1 MKNAGIASLNEAS
14 RREDILV
21 SVCLIDINASEAAFA
36 EVAKF
41 AKLLD
46 AHFRFREIVLV
57 VKSADHEAY
66 LPLVRKVAN
75 LRLLLVR
82 EGLSSYSERVVSAV
96 EAIGDV
102 VLLAAPEQFYTLDH
116 IAMIEAAA
124 DQGRIIVGL
133 RAEPRG
139 VNRLLSLALAVAG
152 RVAGFRAGLRDGPTM
167 ALPRTLLNQLLDHSD
182 PDLALRFVP
191 RDPAFPS
198 ISVAASPVAI
208 VPREKMPAAR
218 RIELI
223 QKLVVHMAPLVLAVV
238 TVSSA
243 LLTCAGLL
251 YAVYVVG
258 VWFLKP
264 LIEPGWLTISVMLS
278 LTSTFLGT
286 SIFGLSVGLQRLLA
300 ILGRDSFD
308 KVVQEVN
315 QIDLFG
321 QVTSE
326 LNVDLDRTHR

>member
-1 MKNAGIASLNEAS
+1 MKHAGIPSPIEAR

-21 SVCLIDINASEAAFA
+21 SVCLIDINASEAAFT
-36 EVAKF
+36 EVAEF
-41 AKLLD
+41 AQLLD

-57 VKSADHEAY
+57 VKAADHEAY
-66 LPLVRKVAN
+66 LPLVRKVEN

-82 EGLSSYSERVVSAV
+82 EGLSSYSERVVSAA

-102 VLLAAPEQFYTLDH
+102 VLLAAPEQFDTLDH

-139 VNRLLSLALAVAG
+139 INRLLSLALALAG

-191 RDPAFPS
+191 RDTAFPS
-198 ISVAASPVAI
+198 INVASSTVATA
-208 VPREKMPAAR
+208 PREKRAAVR
-218 RIELI
+218 RFELI
-223 QKLVVHMAPLVLAVV
+223 QKLVVHMAPLVLTVV
-238 TVSSA
+238 TVISG
-243 LLTCAGLL
+243 LLTCLGLF

-264 LIEPGWLTISVMLS
+264 SVQPGWLTISVMLS
-278 LTSTFLGT
+278 LTTTFLGT

-300 ILGRDSFD
+300 MLRRDSFD
-308 KVVQEVN
+308 NVVQEVN